1 MPVHRQ
7 RYFALAGII
16 LFAAALTSCATN
28 PPDPGRVLLEITVT
42 PDTANAATYPNGQ
55 VTFTANGSFS
65 VAPTPAPLPST
76 APYSGQFFVANPT
89 NPPMT
94 IATIVATGNSTA
106 TVQCSPGVSGI
117 VSVVASGFANNS
129 TSTVITGSAQL
140 TCP

>member
-1 MPVHRQ
+1 MPVRRQ
-7 RYFALAGII
+7 TYLALVIA

-28 PPDPGRVLLEITVT
+28 PPDPGRVLLAITVT
-42 PDTANAATYPNGQ
+42 PATADAATYPNGQ
-55 VTFTANGSFS
+55 VTFTAAGTFS

-89 NPPMT
+89 NPPMA
-94 IATIVATGNSTA
+94 IATIIATGNSTA

-117 VSVVASGFANNS
+117 VQVVASGSANNS